1 MPDEEAC
8 RKAGFVPVP
17 VKDRRFPREYESL
30 EAAAYRASGGKF
42 TIQPSLE
49 AVRRGDYAFPRKPR
63 KVLKRFT
70 P

>member
-1 MPDEEAC
+1 MPDEEAL

-17 VKDRRFPREYESL
+17 IKDRRFPREYESP

-42 TIQPSLE
+42 TL
-49 AVRRGDYAFPRKPR
+49 PRWKPR